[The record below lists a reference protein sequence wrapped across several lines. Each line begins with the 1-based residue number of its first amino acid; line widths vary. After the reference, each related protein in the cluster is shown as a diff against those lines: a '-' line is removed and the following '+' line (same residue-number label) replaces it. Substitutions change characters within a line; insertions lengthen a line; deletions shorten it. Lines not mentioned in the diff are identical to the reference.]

1 MKPISVHVEEDVY
14 EELKRIAS
22 RRHRPVAEEIREAM
36 AEYVVRERR
45 SGPSLFDRSPAEV
58 GEQIAPFHRGDLFDE
73 MLDERVPGASGPDP
87 A

>member
-14 EELKRIAS
+14 DELKRIAK

-45 SGPSLFDRSPAEV
+45 SGPSLFDLAPADA
-58 GEQIAPFHRGDLFDE
+58 GRQTAPFHRSDLFDE
-73 MLDERVPGASGPDP
+73 MIGGPDRP
-87 A
+87 DRLADAE

>member
-1 MKPISVHVEEDVY
+1 MKPISVHVDEKVY

-45 SGPSLFDRSPAEV
+45 SGPSLFERPPAQA
-58 GEQIAPFHRGDLFDE
+58 GEQLSGWSRSDLFDD
-73 MLDERVPGASGPDP
+73 MIGHAPDD
-87 A
+87 AQ

>member
-1 MKPISVHVEEDVY
+1 MKPISVHVEEAVY

-45 SGPSLFDRSPAEV
+45 SGASLFDRPPADA
-58 GEQIAPFHRGDLFDE
+58 GEQRSSWSRSELFDD
-73 MLDERVPGASGPDP
+73 MIGRGPDG
-87 A
+87 AE

>member
-1 MKPISVHVEEDVY
+1 MKPISVHVDEEVY

-45 SGPSLFDRSPAEV
+45 SGSSLFDRLPADA
-58 GEQIAPFHRGDLFDE
+58 GRQLSSWTRTDLFDD
-73 MLDERVPGASGPDP
+73 MIGAGPEETG
-87 A
+87 

>member
-45 SGPSLFDRSPAEV
+45 TGPSLFDRPPVDA
-58 GEQIAPFHRGDLFDE
+58 GKQIAPFDRSDLFDE
-73 MLDERVPGASGPDP
+73 MIGE
-87 A
+87 

>member
-45 SGPSLFDRSPAEV
+45 SGPSLFDRPPADV
-58 GEQIAPFHRGDLFDE
+58 GEQIAPLHRSDLFDE
-73 MLDERVPGASGPDP
+73 MLDERVPGASGADP